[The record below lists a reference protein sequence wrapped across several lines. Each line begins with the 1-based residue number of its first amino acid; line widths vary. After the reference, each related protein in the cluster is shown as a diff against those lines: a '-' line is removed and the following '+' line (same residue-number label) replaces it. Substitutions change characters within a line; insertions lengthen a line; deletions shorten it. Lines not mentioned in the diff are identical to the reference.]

1 MNVSELRKP
10 NVPVTAPD
18 QPLSAAARV
27 LCSQHMGALVV
38 IDPKEPKRRPIGIL
52 TDRDIVR
59 GQLQR
64 DADLYCLTVGD
75 VMTREPLTLP
85 ADTELAEAIE
95 DMNSRGVRRA
105 PVVDASGELTG
116 MVTLDDL
123 LPALAGEFAAL
134 AELMAAHPAE
144 KRSPPGA

>member
-10 NVPVTAPD
+10 EVPVTSPD
-18 QPLSAAARV
+18 EPLSAAARV
-27 LCSQHMGALVV
+27 LCSQHLGALVV
-38 IDPKEPKRRPIGIL
+38 VDPSSPKRRPIGML

-75 VMTREPLTLP
+75 VMSREPLTLP
-85 ADTELAEAIE
+85 GDCELAEAIE

-105 PVVDASGELTG
+105 PVVDASGQLTG
-116 MVTLDDL
+116 IVTLDDL
-123 LPALAGEFAAL
+123 LPALAGELAAL

-144 KRSPPGA
+144 RRSPARV